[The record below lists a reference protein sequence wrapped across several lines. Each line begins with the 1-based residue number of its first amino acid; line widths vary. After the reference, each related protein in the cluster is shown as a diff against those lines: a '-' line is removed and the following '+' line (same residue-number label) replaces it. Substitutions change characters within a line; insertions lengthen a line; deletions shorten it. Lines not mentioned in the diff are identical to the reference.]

1 MTEADREA
9 LAEALHVLGEMFNER
24 VSTIRAEGYF
34 DALRDYAI
42 EDVNRAVL
50 MALRT
55 CRFFP
60 RPVELRELLCG
71 DPNANTDA
79 AWSTV
84 VREVR
89 RVGYLGTPCFDG
101 ARVMRAITDTW
112 GSWQRLCET
121 LPGEGPELLGW
132 VKQFKSAFQSV
143 DRRANQELVAGKLP
157 SQIRA
162 KVVKLVSRKSIQ
174 PEPVK

>member
-1 MTEADREA
+1 MTEADREV
-9 LAEALHVLGEMFNER
+9 LAEALHVLGETFNEQ

-42 EDVNRAVL
+42 EDVNRAVR

-60 RPVELRELLCG
+60 RPVELRELIAG
-71 DPNANTDA
+71 DPNANADA
-79 AWSTV
+79 AWSALL
-84 VREVR
+84 REVQH
-89 RVGYLGTPCFDG
+89 VGYIGTPHFDD
-101 ARVMRAITDTW
+101 ARVLRAIQNTW

-121 LPGEGPELLGW
+121 LPGEGPELVGW
-132 VKQFKSAFQSV
+132 VKQFKAAYQSV

-157 SQIRA
+157 AQIRA
-162 KVVKLVSRKSIQ
+162 KVLELVSRKSMQ
-174 PEPVK
+174 PEPAK